1 MKAAHPT
8 PEHCDLLVVGSGAGA
23 LSAAVTAA
31 HLGLKVIVVEKDPQY
46 GGTTAWSGGWMWVPR
61 NPLAVEAGL
70 LERIDKPLSYLR
82 RELGEK
88 FDESRA
94 LAFLTN
100 GPRMVEFFRKNTAL
114 QFIDGNTIPDFH
126 GHTIN
131 AATGGRS
138 ICAAP
143 FDARQLGER
152 LHDLKPPLHET
163 TLWSMGIASG
173 AELRHFLN
181 ALHKPASFWYVT
193 KLVLRHWR
201 DLLVHRRGTRLVNG
215 NALIG
220 GLAKSAF
227 DWGVDIRVN
236 SPALRLLQEGSR
248 VTGAV
253 IQTPQGEANIHA
265 RCGVVLATGGFPH
278 DPKRKQQLLPHA
290 PTGHEHWSAG
300 NRGNTGD
307 GLRLGESA
315 GGVVA
320 GDLVQAAALAPV
332 SLVPRQDGSVA
343 HFPHLIERAKPG
355 LIAVTAQ
362 GQRFANEANSYH
374 DFMQDLLAATPAGH
388 KPEAWLVCDHAFIRY
403 YGLGAV
409 KPAPMPLGPWLKN
422 GYLKRGHSLADL
434 AQACGID
441 AKTLQATVQRYNTL
455 TQDGKDRDF
464 GKGETPYNR
473 IQGDAI
479 KATRRGLRNPCMG
492 PIEQGPFY
500 AVKVVMG
507 SLGTFAGL
515 RVNDHAQ
522 VIDAQGQ
529 AIPGLYAGG
538 NDLSSMMGGHY
549 PAGGITLGPAMTF
562 GFIAAHH
569 AAGRDLDNS
578 PLMTNTV
585 SSPAQTLSSQDSNT
599 LSPRT
604 RSGVH
609 ARTPLDAGSKSGMTA
624 PLHLHQKA
632 HTMYYEL
639 ATMTLP
645 FGTAGQA
652 ASYVQAFATAPQA
665 QGELL
670 GCWFTD
676 IGVLNQMIVLRG
688 FATLDALQAERDRT
702 QQSARPESGNG
713 PWGPFGC
720 GEIYQSLEQHSY
732 KGFPWMKPVR
742 PSAESGITGPV
753 YEIRTYGIKTG
764 GVQPTIDLWE
774 QYVPARNKLSPCVV
788 AMVALDGPLRFTN
801 IWAYDSLNA
810 RSQIRGEAVAQG
822 IWPPKGGPAHLTTN
836 MVSTIAMPTAVSP
849 LK

>member
-1 MKAAHPT
+1 MDASRFTQSDLSELPMPSTT
-8 PEHCDLLVVGSGAGA
+8 PPDDTCDLLVVGSGAGA
-23 LSAAVTAA
+23 LSTAVTAA
-31 HLGLKVIVVEKDPQY
+31 HLGLKVIVVEKDAQY

-61 NPLAVEAGL
+61 NPLAVQAGL
-70 LERIDKPLSYLR
+70 LERIEKPLSYLR
-82 RELGEK
+82 RELGDK

-94 LAFLTN
+94 LAFLNN
-100 GPRMVEFFRKNTAL
+100 GPRMVEFFRRHTAL
-114 QFIDGNTIPDFH
+114 QFIDGNAIPDFH
-126 GHTIN
+126 GHTPD
-131 AATGGRS
+131 AALGGRS

-143 FDARQLGER
+143 FDARQLGAR

-163 TLWSMGIASG
+163 TLWGMGIASG

-181 ALHKPASFWYVT
+181 ALSKPSSFWIVSQ
-193 KLVLRHWR
+193 LVLRHWR

-220 GLAKSAF
+220 ALAKSAF
-227 DWGVDIRVN
+227 DLGVDIRVN
-236 SPALRLLQEGSR
+236 SPAVRLLHGEGR
-248 VTGAV
+248 VNGAV
-253 IQTPQGEANIHA
+253 VQTPQGEQSIRA

-278 DPKRKQQLLPHA
+278 DPARKQQLLPHA

-307 GLRLGESA
+307 GLRMGESA

-320 GDLVQAAALAPV
+320 DDLVQAAALAPV
-332 SLVPRQDGSVA
+332 SLVPRANPGSKRNQGSVA

-355 LIAVTAQ
+355 LIAVNVQ
-362 GQRFANEANSYH
+362 GQRFTNEANSYH
-374 DFMQDLLAATPAGH
+374 DFMQGLLATTPAGQA
-388 KPEAWLVCDHAFIRY
+388 PEAWLVCDHAFIRY

-409 KPAPMPLGPWLKN
+409 KPAPMLLSPWLKN
-422 GYLKRGHSLADL
+422 GYLKRGHNLAEL
-434 AQACGID
+434 AKNCGINAQA
-441 AKTLQATVQRYNTL
+441 LQATVQRYNAL
-455 TQDGKDRDF
+455 AQDGKDRDF

-479 KATRRGLRNPCMG
+479 RAARHGLRNPCMG
-492 PIEQGPFY
+492 PIAQGPFY

-522 VIDAQGQ
+522 VIDAHGQ
-529 AIPGLYAGG
+529 AIAGLYAGG

-569 AAGRDLDNS
+569 AAGRDPSDTCEFPVPNTS
-578 PLMTNTV
+578 TNT
-585 SSPAQTLSSQDSNT
+585 PKDN
-599 LSPRT
+599 
-604 RSGVH
+604 
-609 ARTPLDAGSKSGMTA
+609 
-624 PLHLHQKA
+624 
-632 HTMYYEL
+632 TMYYEL

-652 ASYVQAFATAPQA
+652 ATQVQAFASAPEA

-676 IGVLNQMIVLRG
+676 IGVLNQMVVLRG

-702 QQSARPESGNG
+702 QKHSN
-713 PWGPFGC
+713 PFGC
-720 GEIYQSLEQHSY
+720 GEIFQTLEQHSY

-742 PSAESGITGPV
+742 PSAESGIAGPV
-753 YEIRTYGIKTG
+753 YEIRTYGIRTG

-774 QYVPARNKLSPCVV
+774 QYVPARDKLSPCVV

-822 IWPPKGGPAHLTTN
+822 IWPPKGGPAHLTTH

>member
-1 MKAAHPT
+1 MPHTPA
-8 PEHCDLLVVGSGAGA
+8 PEHDCDLLVVGSGAGG

-31 HLGLKVIVVEKDPQY
+31 HLGLKVIVVEKDPQF
-46 GGTTAWSGGWMWVPR
+46 GGTTAWSGGWMWIPR
-61 NPLAVEAGL
+61 NPLAIEAGIV
-70 LERIDKPLSYLR
+70 ERMEKPLSYLR
-82 RELGEK
+82 RELGDK

-94 LAFLTN
+94 RTFLTN

-114 QFIDGNTIPDFH
+114 QFIDGNAIPDFH
-126 GHTIN
+126 GHTPD

-143 FDARQLGER
+143 FDARQLGDR

-163 TLWSMGIASG
+163 TLWGMGIASG

-181 ALHKPASFWYVT
+181 ALHQPASFWYVT

-220 GLAKSAF
+220 GLAQSAF
-227 DWGVDIRVN
+227 DLGVQIRVN
-236 SPALRLLQEGSR
+236 TPVVRLLQQPDQR

-253 IQTPQGEANIHA
+253 VQTPQGEHIIHA

-278 DPKRKQQLLPHA
+278 DPARKQQLLPHA

-307 GLRLGESA
+307 GLRLGERA

-320 GDLVQAAALAPV
+320 NDLVQAAALAPV
-332 SLVPRQDGSVA
+332 SLVPREHMGSEGSTA

-362 GQRFANEANSYH
+362 GVRFTNEANSYH
-374 DFMQDLLAATPAGH
+374 DMMQGLLAETPAGA
-388 KPEAWLVCDHAFIRY
+388 KPEAWLICDHAFIRY

-409 KPAPMPLGPWLKN
+409 KPAPMPLGPWLAN
-422 GYLKRGHSLADL
+422 GYLKRGQSLAEL
-434 AQACGID
+434 ASACGIN
-441 AKTLQATVQRYNTL
+441 AQTLQASVQRYNAL
-455 TQDGKDRDF
+455 SQDGKDRDF
-464 GKGETPYNR
+464 GRGDTPYNR

-479 KATRRGLRNPCMG
+479 NATRRGLRNPCMG
-492 PIEQGPFY
+492 PIETGPFY

-522 VIDAQGQ
+522 VINASGQ
-529 AIPGLYAGG
+529 PIPGLYAGG

-562 GFIAAHH
+562 GFMAAHH
-569 AAGRDLDNS
+569 AAGCDPADTCEYPISKTSTDN
-578 PLMTNTV
+578 PK
-585 SSPAQTLSSQDSNT
+585 
-599 LSPRT
+599 
-604 RSGVH
+604 
-609 ARTPLDAGSKSGMTA
+609 DA
-624 PLHLHQKA
+624 P
-632 HTMYYEL
+632 MYYEL

-652 ASYVQAFATAPQA
+652 ASNVQAFTSAPEA

-676 IGVLNQMIVLRG
+676 IGQLNQMIVLRG
-688 FATLDALQAERDRT
+688 FSTLDALQAERERT
-702 QQSARPESGNG
+702 QQSAS
-713 PWGPFGC
+713 PFGC
-720 GEIYQSLEQHSY
+720 GGIYQTLEQHSY

-753 YEIRTYGIKTG
+753 YEIRTYGIQTG

-774 QYVPARNKLSPCVV
+774 QYVPARDQLSPCVV

-810 RSQIRGEAVAQG
+810 RSQIRAEAVAQG

>member
-1 MKAAHPT
+1 MDKPMNTASPT

-31 HLGLKVIVVEKDPQY
+31 HMGLKVIVVEKDPEY

-61 NPLAVEAGL
+61 NPLAVEAGIV
-70 LERIDKPLSYLR
+70 ERIDKPLSYLR
-82 RELGEK
+82 RELGER

-94 LAFLTN
+94 RTFLEN

-114 QFIDGNTIPDFH
+114 QFIDGNAIPDFH
-126 GHTIN
+126 GHTID

-163 TLWSMGIASG
+163 TLWGMGIASG

-181 ALHKPASFWYVT
+181 ALHKPASFWYVS

-227 DWGVDIRVN
+227 DLGVDIRVN
-236 SPALRLLQEGSR
+236 SSALRLLQDGGR

-253 IQTPQGEANIHA
+253 VQTPQGEARIHA

-290 PTGHEHWSAG
+290 PTGQEHWSAG
-300 NRGNTGD
+300 NRSNTGD
-307 GLRLGESA
+307 GLRMGESA

-362 GQRFANEANSYH
+362 GLRFANEANSYH

-422 GYLKRGHSLADL
+422 GYLKRGHSLDEL
-434 AQACGID
+434 ARACGID
-441 AKTLQATVQRYNTL
+441 AKALQTTVQRYNTL

-479 KATRRGLRNPCMG
+479 NATRRGLRNPCMG

-538 NDLSSMMGGHY
+538 NDLSSMMGGNY

-569 AAGRDLDNS
+569 AAGRD
-578 PLMTNTV
+578 PAATCEYPITNT
-585 SSPAQTLSSQDSNT
+585 STDT
-599 LSPRT
+599 
-604 RSGVH
+604 
-609 ARTPLDAGSKSGMTA
+609 SKEN
-624 PLHLHQKA
+624 
-632 HTMYYEL
+632 TMYYEL

-652 ASYVQAFATAPQA
+652 TTNVQAFASAPEA

-688 FATLDALQAERDRT
+688 FATLQALEAERART
-702 QQSARPESGNG
+702 QQSAS
-713 PWGPFGC
+713 PFGC
-720 GEIYQSLEQHSY
+720 GEIYQTLEQHSY

-742 PSAESGITGPV
+742 PSVESGITGPV

-774 QYVPARNKLSPCVV
+774 QYVPARDKLSPCVV

>member
-1 MKAAHPT
+1 MNTAHTT

-70 LERIDKPLSYLR
+70 LERIDKPLSYLQ

-114 QFIDGNTIPDFH
+114 QFIDGNAIPDFH

-143 FDARQLGER
+143 FDARQLGDR

-163 TLWSMGIASG
+163 TLWGMGIASG

-236 SPALRLLQEGSR
+236 SPALRLLQDGGR

-253 IQTPQGEANIHA
+253 VQTPQGEASIHA

-290 PTGHEHWSAG
+290 PTGQEHWSAG
-300 NRGNTGD
+300 NRSNTGD
-307 GLRLGESA
+307 GLRMGESV

-422 GYLKRGHSLADL
+422 GYLKRGHSLAEL

-441 AKTLQATVQRYNTL
+441 DKALQTTVQRYNTL

-473 IQGDAI
+473 IQGDALN
-479 KATRRGLRNPCMG
+479 ATRRGLRNPCMG
-492 PIEQGPFY
+492 PIERGPFY

-538 NDLSSMMGGHY
+538 NDLSSMMGGNY

-569 AAGRDLDNS
+569 AAGRDPAS
-578 PLMTNTV
+578 TCEYPITNT
-585 SSPAQTLSSQDSNT
+585 STDT
-599 LSPRT
+599 
-604 RSGVH
+604 
-609 ARTPLDAGSKSGMTA
+609 SKEN
-624 PLHLHQKA
+624 
-632 HTMYYEL
+632 TMYYEL

-652 ASYVQAFATAPQA
+652 ATHVQAFASAPEA

-688 FATLDALQAERDRT
+688 FATLDALQAERERT
-702 QQSARPESGNG
+702 QQSAS
-713 PWGPFGC
+713 PFGC
-720 GEIYQSLEQHSY
+720 GEIYQTLEQHSY

-764 GVQPTIDLWE
+764 GVQPTIDLWA
-774 QYVPARNKLSPCVV
+774 QYVPARDKLSPCVV